1 MGAAGERKQEVD
13 GHGAVSQPAARGD
26 LLAQVLRGEN
36 ANRPE
41 TAGGRYGPGE
51 FVPGETTAHPRLDDR
66 QIQPESVQE
75 NAHWF
80 KYRRDEDGRSGR
92 VRQPASVSATCGL

>member
-1 MGAAGERKQEVD
+1 MGAAGERQQEVD
-13 GHGAVSQPAARGD
+13 GHGAVSQPAARRD

-36 ANRPE
+36 ADRPE
-41 TAGGRYGPGE
+41 AAGGRYGSGE

-75 NAHWF
+75 SVHGF
-80 KYRRDEDGRSGR
+80 KYRRDEDGR
-92 VRQPASVSATCGL
+92 RQRAAAGLGP